1 MKKLLAT
8 LLIMLPVMAIG
19 QPKGQIINLIGM
31 CVGEFQFAETMTSYG
46 EVPFLTMIAMRPVDE
61 KMENYEEYPTVMFMN
76 PSTLSWTLAE
86 KRGDNNYCIT
96 AVGQNIQ
103 PFIDD
108 SANMRNGS

>member
-19 QPKGQIINLIGM
+19 QPKERIIDLIGM
-31 CVGEFQFAETMTSYG
+31 CVSELQFAESMASYG
-46 EVPFLTMIAMRPVDE
+46 EVPFLTMTTMRPVDK
-61 KMENYEEYPTVMFMN
+61 KMELFEAYPTVMFMN

-103 PFIDD
+103 PFIDN
-108 SANMRNGS
+108 SAIM

>member
-31 CVGEFQFAETMTSYG
+31 CVGELQFSETMTSYG
-46 EVPFLTMIAMRPVDE
+46 EVPFLTMLTMRPVDKE
-61 KMENYEEYPTVMFMN
+61 LENFKGYPTVMFMN

-86 KRGDNNYCIT
+86 KRSDNDYCIT
-96 AVGQNIQ
+96 AMGQNIQ
-103 PFIDD
+103 PFMSN
-108 SANMRNGS
+108 SAIM

>member
-31 CVGEFQFAETMTSYG
+31 CVSELQFSETMISYG
-46 EVPFLTMIAMRPVDE
+46 EVPFLTMLTMRPVDQ
-61 KMENYEEYPTVMFMN
+61 KLENFKGYPTVMFMN

-86 KRGDNNYCIT
+86 KRSDNDYCIT
-96 AVGQNIQ
+96 AMGQNIQ
-103 PFIDD
+103 PFTNN
-108 SANMRNGS
+108 SAIM